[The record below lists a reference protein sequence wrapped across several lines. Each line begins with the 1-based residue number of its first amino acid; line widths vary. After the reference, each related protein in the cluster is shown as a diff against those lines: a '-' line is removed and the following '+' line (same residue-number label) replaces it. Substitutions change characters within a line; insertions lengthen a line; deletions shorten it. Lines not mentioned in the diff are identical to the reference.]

1 MAFGLPSDSTPSLPS
16 GRNPASLYGSI
27 PDSMTT
33 LELPQTDYSKLSW
46 AELTYQIRQHPDPR
60 TRRELTKEAYN
71 RVWGGW
77 TGDENHCPRRMFEPD
92 Y

>member
-16 GRNPASLYGSI
+16 GRNPASLCGSI

-46 AELTYQIRQHPDPR
+46 DALCRTIRNHPDPR
-60 TRRELTKEAYN
+60 VRRECTRIAAE
-71 RVWGGW
+71 RVWDGW
-77 TGDENHCPRRMFEPD
+77 TGDENDCPRRMFEPD